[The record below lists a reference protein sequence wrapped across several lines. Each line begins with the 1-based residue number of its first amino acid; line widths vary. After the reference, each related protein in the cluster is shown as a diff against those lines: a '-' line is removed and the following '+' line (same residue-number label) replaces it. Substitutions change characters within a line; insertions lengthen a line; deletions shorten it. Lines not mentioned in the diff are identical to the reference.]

1 MQVYKEVI
9 TMKKVGLIILSTLGI
24 VSLAACQSKGGTPNT
39 QEQRHLQKVDRTVT
53 YEPEGIDVDTK
64 VINAWENEVEE
75 EGHQIS
81 ARILPIKAHNA
92 KLVYTSNN
100 PSVATVDENGIVLG
114 VAPGSTTITVAPEG
128 KPSQAKDVHVF
139 VFQEGSQEEMSAKFA
154 EQLQYQKDHFIE
166 NVDEDGDK
174 YYTPTRFVEDE
185 HRDQYFYVIDDPL
198 LPSDQQTKKLI
209 RGYHENEIYEGDAEN
224 GYFGIKGINY
234 DVKVEDGNYTYS
246 NYAWLLHNDDTYETH
261 VYHISGS
268 IKNVISIPT
277 QGYIG
282 QDRLEPVLV
291 TLGLMFNNGRKIVT
305 SSFQSILSTGDLS
318 DYDKYSSFITRSGY
332 NDDGYVTYRLEQLA
346 YSGNDT
352 KIDPEDET
360 TYEIPAN
367 TPYVADVIIEI
378 TWKDGVAV
386 GLNYYLDYTYTDE
399 RDPYYI
405 NEDGSIRVDE
415 YGEPIEKK
423 YVRNTVI
430 NEYNQADDD
439 ADITLPTPKGFNPV
453 AELWDL

>member
-1 MQVYKEVI
+1 
-9 TMKKVGLIILSTLGI
+9 MKKVGLIILTSLGI
-24 VSLAACQSKGGTPNT
+24 VSLAACNTSGGTPDT
-39 QEQRHLQKVDRTVT
+39 EEVRHLEKVDRNVDYT
-53 YEPEGIDVDTK
+53 PEGIDVDTK
-64 VINAWENEVEE
+64 VINAYEDEIEE
-75 EGHQIS
+75 EGHQIT
-81 ARILPIKAHNA
+81 ARILPVKAHDT
-92 KLVYTSNN
+92 KIVYKSAD
-100 PSVATVDENGIVLG
+100 PSVATVNENGLVLG
-114 VAPGSTTITVAPEG
+114 VSAGTTTISVMPEG
-128 KPSQAKDVHVF
+128 KPDQAKDVHVF
-139 VFQEGSQEEMSAKFA
+139 VMREASNEVMSPKFA
-154 EQLQYQKDHFIE
+154 EQLQYQKDHFVE

-185 HRDQYFYVIDDPL
+185 HRDQYFYVIDDPT

-209 RGYHENEIYEGDAEN
+209 RGYHENEVYEGDAEN

-234 DVKVEDGNYTYS
+234 DVKVEDGNYAYA
-246 NYAWLLHNDDTYETH
+246 NYAWLIHNDDTYETH

-268 IKNVISIPT
+268 TRNVLSIPT

-282 QDRLEPVLV
+282 QERLEPVLV
-291 TLGLMFNNGRKIVT
+291 TLGLMFNNGRRLVT
-305 SSFQSILSTGDLS
+305 SSFQSILSSGDLG
-318 DYDKYSSFITRSGY
+318 DFDRYSSYITRCGY
-332 NDDGYVTYRLEQLA
+332 NDDGYVSYRLEQLS

-352 KIDPEDET
+352 VIDAEDET
-360 TYEIPAN
+360 TYEIPAG
-367 TPYVADVIIEI
+367 TPYVVDVIIEY

-386 GLNYYLDYTYTDE
+386 GLNYYVDYTYTDE

-415 YGEPIEKK
+415 YGQPIEKK

-453 AELWDL
+453 ADLWEL